1 MMQTVAAES
10 QSQALS
16 VDGAAP
22 RDGDVVRTVGHE
34 QCHIG
39 VVLPHIGC
47 LFFIR
52 FPVHIVER
60 VRAAQ

>member
-34 QCHIG
+34 QCHIELSFRTSD
-39 VVLPHIGC
+39 V
-47 LFFIR
+47 FFH
-52 FPVHIVER
+52 PLSGSL
-60 VRAAQ
+60 